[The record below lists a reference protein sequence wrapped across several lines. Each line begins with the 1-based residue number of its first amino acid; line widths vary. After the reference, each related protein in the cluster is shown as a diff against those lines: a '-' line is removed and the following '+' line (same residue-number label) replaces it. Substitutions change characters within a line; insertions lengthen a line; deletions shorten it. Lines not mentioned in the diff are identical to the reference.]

1 MSTPENELLKEKEK
15 FEALFQFASLGI
27 LVVNQK
33 GEIIMANN
41 FLLLQFD
48 YDSAAEL
55 IGNKIE
61 LLIPSRFHHQHV
73 GHRHGYTANPQKRP
87 MGLGLDLF
95 GVKKSGLEFPV
106 EVSLSNYQTE
116 EGNFAIA
123 FVSDITR
130 RKEIEKAVLDQQA
143 ELASINLKIE
153 ELNDDLEQKVELR
166 TFQLQDTLNQ
176 LQESKNELTKALGK
190 EKELGDLK
198 SRFVSMASHE
208 FRTPL
213 STILSSASLMAKY
226 IKGDEQEKRDKHIQR
241 IKSAVNNLT
250 DILNEFLSIGK
261 IEEGKI
267 TTHYTRFNMKELMA
281 GLLRELKGIA
291 KPGQQFEQVH
301 EGGEEVELDAS
312 MLRNIMI
319 NLLSNAIK
327 FSPESGRIDVYSKV
341 SMDEIKIAVSDN
353 GIGISQEDQHHLF
366 ERFFRGKN
374 VTNIQGTGLGLHIVG
389 KYVELMNGHISCT
402 SSLETGTT
410 FNIVFKTDHQ

>member
-1 MSTPENELLKEKEK
+1 MSTPENELIKEKEK
-15 FEALFQFASLGI
+15 FEALFQYASLGI
-27 LVVNQK
+27 LVVNQL
-33 GEIIMANN
+33 GEIVLANN
-41 FLLLQFD
+41 FLLSQFNYKD
-48 YDSAAEL
+48 AKEL

-73 GHRHGYTANPQKRP
+73 SERQGYTANPQKRP
-87 MGLGLDLF
+87 MGLGMDLF
-95 GVKKSGLEFPV
+95 GVKKTGEEFPV
-106 EVSLSNYQTE
+106 EVSLSNYKTE
-116 EGNFAIA
+116 QGNFAIA

-130 RKEIEKAVLDQQA
+130 RKEIENSVMEQQK

-153 ELNDDLEQKVELR
+153 ELNEHLEQKVELR
-166 TFQLQDTLNQ
+166 TVQLRDTLNQ
-176 LQESKNELTKALGK
+176 LQASKNELTKALGK

-226 IKGDEQEKRDKHIQR
+226 VKEDEQEKRDKHINR

-267 TTHYTRFNMKELMA
+267 TTHFTRFDIKELITV
-281 GLLRELKGIA
+281 LLQEIKGIT
-291 KPGQQFEQVH
+291 KIGQHIDFVH
-301 EGGEEVELDAS
+301 EGNKEVELDAS

-327 FSPESGRIDVYSKV
+327 FSREGG
-341 SMDEIKIAVSDN
+341 KITVQSRVNDLVVHISISDN
-353 GIGISQEDQHHLF
+353 GIGISKEDHKHLF

-389 KYVELMNGHISCT
+389 KYVELMDGQIECISNP
-402 SSLETGTT
+402 ENGTT
-410 FNIVFKTDHQ
+410 FNIVFKIV